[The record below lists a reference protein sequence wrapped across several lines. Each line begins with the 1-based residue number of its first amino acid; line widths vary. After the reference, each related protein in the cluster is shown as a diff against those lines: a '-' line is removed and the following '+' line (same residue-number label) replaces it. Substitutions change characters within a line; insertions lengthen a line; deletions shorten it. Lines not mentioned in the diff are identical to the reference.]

1 MDLKVQNDLQALI
14 KVLKEEINKLKDET
28 IEIIG
33 DAQKITNELD
43 KIKWQIE
50 YLEKK
55 KSN

>member
-33 DAQKITNELD
+33 DAQKIINELD

-50 YLEKK
+50 YLEEKK
-55 KSN
+55 LN